1 MHFHLQMSQ
10 LIQIYLFEA
19 DFYKSP
25 SSFLFYLF
33 IYFFLQIER
42 VAKLVIPL
50 AFLAFNLAYWPVVL
64 VKYFDGR

>member
-1 MHFHLQMSQ
+1 MSQ

-19 DFYKSP
+19 DFFKIS
-25 SSFLFYLF
+25 LLIF

-64 VKYFDGR
+64 VKYVDGR

>member
-1 MHFHLQMSQ
+1 M
-10 LIQIYLFEA
+10 LISTSSVIFAASICCLFQIL
-19 DFYKSP
+19 
-25 SSFLFYLF
+25 
-33 IYFFLQIER
+33 IFLQIER